1 MPEMLTIE
9 VIYALPAKQQLVT
22 LKLPAGSTVRQAI
35 DASGLLQKHPEIDL
49 AKNKIG
55 VFAKLSKPD
64 ALLRDH
70 DRVEIY
76 RPLIA
81 DPKEVRKQRAA
92 AGKVMKKGPA
102 KASSEPALSSSSTY
116 RQFACT
122 IGLHAGLGDLLRALR
137 CHPGNSARPCCH
149 ASPRGRRTP
158 VSAASCAPLRSPPSS
173 ARQRARSLS
182 PFSAASETSF

>member
-1 MPEMLTIE
+1 MPEILTIE
-9 VIYALPAKQQLVT
+9 VIYALPAKQQLIT

-92 AGKVMKKGPA
+92 AGKVMKKGA
-102 KASSEPALSSSSTY
+102 GESE
-116 RQFACT
+116 
-122 IGLHAGLGDLLRALR
+122 
-137 CHPGNSARPCCH
+137 
-149 ASPRGRRTP
+149 
-158 VSAASCAPLRSPPSS
+158 V
-173 ARQRARSLS
+173 
-182 PFSAASETSF
+182 E